1 LRREEFT
8 AALNA
13 GASRGR
19 RHLVLIYRP
28 NGLPLAR
35 IGIITGTRV
44 APRAVDRNRV
54 KRVVR
59 EAFRKVRHRL
69 VGWDIV
75 VQLRRLPTAA
85 GTRRLATEIDK
96 LLEELAGEPR
106 DA

>member
-1 LRREEFT
+1 M
-8 AALNA
+8 
-13 GASRGR
+13 
-19 RHLVLIYRP
+19 IYRP
-28 NGLPLAR
+28 NGLSRAR

-59 EAFRKVRHRL
+59 EAFRKARHRL
-69 VGWDIV
+69 GGWDIV

-85 GTRRLATEIDK
+85 GATRLAVEIGR
-96 LLEELAGEPR
+96 LLEELAGEAR